1 MRNYGDTIPSTIP
14 GLRNV
19 TIKQPVG
26 VVGVITPWN
35 VSLGSGIAEKGSS
48 GRGMLWLIECFLGW
62 PIVPF
67 GHDHQK
73 DCPGVSIALFVR
85 RSRYDS
91 KLMFHLEIRSRS
103 WLSLAAG
110 CTCVIKVPEETPFSG
125 LALMEVSPGQNS
137 SQRHDPL
144 TL

>member
-35 VSLGSGIAEKGSS
+35 VSLSSRIEEKGSS
-48 GRGMLWLIECFLGW
+48 RRGMLWLIECFLGW

-67 GHDHQK
+67 GHDHQE
-73 DCPGVSIALFVR
+73 DCPGVSISLIVHRF
-85 RSRYDS
+85 RYDS
-91 KLMFHLEIRSRS
+91 KLITNRECDLGRRSVSLPVVRAS
-103 WLSLAAG
+103 SRYPKRPPSQVWL
-110 CTCVIKVPEETPFSG
+110 
-125 LALMEVSPGQNS
+125 
-137 SQRHDPL
+137 
-144 TL
+144 